1 MTELDIVERLRGKVR
16 VPVNDGAGLLDGR
29 DFFERTFPTSKAAM
43 EAADEIERL
52 RHALQATQGRIINV
66 KIDLQTRHTKA
77 AALKT
82 LDGIIKF
89 IDAAL
94 AAVGQVKND

>member
-1 MTELDIVERLRGKVR
+1 MHMIELDIVERLRGKVR
-16 VPVNDGAGLLDGR
+16 IPVNDGAGLLDGK

-52 RHALQATQGRIINV
+52 RHALQATQGQIMNA
-66 KIDLQTRHTKA
+66 KIDLQTGQTKA

-89 IDAAL
+89 VDKAL
-94 AAVGQVKND
+94 KCS